1 MSATG
6 SRVSTGGPRPPA
18 GEHTTDNGREDVP
31 VQFGPV
37 PVSGM
42 ESADGMA
49 KSENGIPFG
58 IGVGR
63 LRCAVI

>member
-1 MSATG
+1 
-6 SRVSTGGPRPPA
+6 
-18 GEHTTDNGREDVP
+18 VP